1 MKKVQLLA
9 SALYFAS
16 IGAHLQERTTTLNG
30 SCSTGDA
37 SAPNHGAYS
46 MLEMDKIVRAYSSPE
61 LDGQVLT
68 LAPKQSDASHCIA
81 RETCQICL
89 YNTASTGTAE
99 VNISYLQLAHTIDA
113 IEDQQSATAV
123 LGTRQS
129 CCNETASSTW
139 YVPGT
144 DSDGHTLANVENWH
158 SFGGIRPVP
167 GSDVVFVLTKGT
179 DYKEGQP
186 LPACPSLP
194 SPCNV
199 YGAPTST
206 SSGPI

>member
-68 LAPKQSDASHCIA
+68 LAPKQSDASHFSNCGA
-81 RETCQICL
+81 RDEAIM
-89 YNTASTGTAE
+89 
-99 VNISYLQLAHTIDA
+99 LQRDRIFHL
-113 IEDQQSATAV
+113 
-123 LGTRQS
+123 L
-129 CCNETASSTW
+129 W
-139 YVPGT
+139 
-144 DSDGHTLANVENWH
+144 GHPPRARL
-158 SFGGIRPVP
+158 
-167 GSDVVFVLTKGT
+167 
-179 DYKEGQP
+179 
-186 LPACPSLP
+186 
-194 SPCNV
+194 
-199 YGAPTST
+199 
-206 SSGPI
+206 